1 VTGKLTPT
9 SYLEPLM
16 FVINHEQ
23 TISDFRQTAIQ
34 MVHEEQIVMQARVK
48 KMQFQRVQEIVKVR
62 RAYNPNHF
70 ISLNPVYRL
79 NAHCN
84 SIGRNCML

>member
-1 VTGKLTPT
+1 
-9 SYLEPLM
+9 M
-16 FVINHEQ
+16 FMINHEQ

-48 KMQFQRVQEIVKVR
+48 KMQFQRVQEIVKAR
-62 RAYNPNHF
+62 RAYNPSHF
-70 ISLNPVYRL
+70 ISLNPICRL